1 MGWARLVPRRLAVV
15 QEPGELSKNVS
26 GGVRQDE
33 VRSKK
38 GPRAGVGGIRLLGV
52 VQIDGGL

>member
-26 GGVRQDE
+26 GE